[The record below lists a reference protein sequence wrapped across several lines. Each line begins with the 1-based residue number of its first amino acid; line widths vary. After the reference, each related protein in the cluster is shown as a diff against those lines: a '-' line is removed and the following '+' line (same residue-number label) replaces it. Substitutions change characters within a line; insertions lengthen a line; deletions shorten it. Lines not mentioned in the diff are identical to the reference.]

1 MTPIIK
7 LFFGRL
13 PMEEGEAGLYMRWM
27 VVELESI
34 VNKLFNNGD
43 AGIKL
48 ALPPLL
54 GHAQTSPPPSNEKQ
68 KAASLGTPA
77 TKSGRSNSG
86 GQQLSNS
93 ANVATAVAQIK
104 SPLFGFGCNSNSSS
118 DHRGQDF
125 EKILTAFYQKHNP
138 SKVAEVNSILK
149 KFKGHEATMFKK
161 LAHKY
166 NTSNPLHQDVPPPFL
181 PGLGDVRFA
190 SPFGSPSCHRTTAT
204 AKSTTTSPRKTK
216 SFRTRMKEP

>member
-1 MTPIIK
+1 MKILRSNQLTDANTIIGDKIKSSGVLDLDGWPINDTNHETV
-7 LFFGRL
+7 LRSSSQCL
-13 PMEEGEAGLYMRWM
+13 PMIRYDKALIEEGEAGLKYMRWM

-34 VNKLFNNGD
+34 VDKLFNNGD

-54 GHAQTSPPPSNEKQ
+54 GHAETSSPPSDEKQ

-77 TKSGRSNSG
+77 TKSGRTSSG

-104 SPLFGFGCNSNSSS
+104 SPLFGFGCNSNSST

-138 SKVAEVNSILK
+138 SKVAEVNSIL
-149 KFKGHEATMFKK
+149 
-161 LAHKY
+161 
-166 NTSNPLHQDVPPPFL
+166 
-181 PGLGDVRFA
+181 
-190 SPFGSPSCHRTTAT
+190 
-204 AKSTTTSPRKTK
+204 
-216 SFRTRMKEP
+216 